1 MKDALHELGYMAR
14 VYSLVK
20 GVMLGLQGTGRSI
33 TAGHKAFQQLL
44 CEVVDEV
51 WSGKTDIVNFTDTS
65 KATISLSTALPELID
80 YEENS
85 YKESRLLNF
94 PRRDRE
100 LMPRSQSWRRDL
112 IGVQRSCE
120 VLDSSFSAVKGA
132 VSFPRQKRL
141 ASLELE
147 CTPGPGAYNP
157 NHRVIKRE
165 PPRFRMPVSGG
176 RAQVTE
182 IRSPGPA
189 YYHPSRRFV
198 TS

>member
-20 GVMLGLQGTGRSI
+20 GVMLGLQGIGLSTA
-33 TAGHKAFQQLL
+33 AGHKTFQQLL

-51 WSGKTDIVNFTDTS
+51 WSGKTDMVTLTDIS

-85 YKESRLLNF
+85 YKPSRLLKSH
-94 PRRDRE
+94 RKE
-100 LMPRSQSWRRDL
+100 GKLMPRSQSWRRDL
-112 IGVQRSCE
+112 VGGQKSIE
-120 VLDSSFSAVKGA
+120 VLDSSFAAVKGA

-141 ASLELE
+141 ASLELKS
-147 CTPGPGAYNP
+147 TPGPGAYNP
-157 NHRVIKRE
+157 NLRVIKRE
-165 PPRFRMPVSGG
+165 PPSFRMPVSGG
-176 RAQVTE
+176 RAQLTE

-189 YYHPSRRFV
+189 YYHPRRQFV